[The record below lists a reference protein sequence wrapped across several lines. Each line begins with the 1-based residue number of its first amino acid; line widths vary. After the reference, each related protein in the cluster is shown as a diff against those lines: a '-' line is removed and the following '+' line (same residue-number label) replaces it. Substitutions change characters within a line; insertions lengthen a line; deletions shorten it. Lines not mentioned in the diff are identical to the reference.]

1 MDCALDACGDVLEQ
15 QPQAQDE
22 IEAPSGLDGGRKSTA
37 RNGCA
42 TLVGL
47 AFGDFGSVVFVE
59 EEDVDDDEGGADG
72 DGGVGDVEGG
82 PVVVAEPNLEEV
94 RDRAVND
101 AVGYVAG
108 CAAEQKR
115 EARSGEGAAA
125 VARDKQP
132 SERADYYG
140 GAYDQQDAHS
150 CGWRIG

>member
-1 MDCALDACGDVLEQ
+1 M
-15 QPQAQDE
+15 
-22 IEAPSGLDGGRKSTA
+22 
-37 RNGCA
+37 
-42 TLVGL
+42 
-47 AFGDFGSVVFVE
+47 E

-150 CGWRIG
+150 CGWRIGEYSEGDTRVAAVHEVDEIVDELAVPAFDGFRLEPGFGGAVEEDDGEG

>member
-1 MDCALDACGDVLEQ
+1 M
-15 QPQAQDE
+15 
-22 IEAPSGLDGGRKSTA
+22 
-37 RNGCA
+37 
-42 TLVGL
+42 
-47 AFGDFGSVVFVE
+47 E

-108 CAAEQKR
+108 CAAQQKR

-132 SERADYYG
+132 SERAYDHR
-140 GAYDQQDAHS
+140 GADD
-150 CGWRIG
+150 